1 MLLVSK
7 LNKLESILEIEHG
20 YGGHLMTT
28 FVPFETALQM
38 LAVAY
43 LVSAVVLVAASYI
56 GWVAIET
63 LEGTRKL

>member
-1 MLLVSK
+1 
-7 LNKLESILEIEHG
+7 
-20 YGGHLMTT
+20 MTT

-43 LVSAVVLVAASYI
+43 VVSAVVLVAASYI

-63 LEGTRKL
+63 LEETRKF